1 MPGRYDY
8 GLCSLWTRVKLII
21 VKLRCPQ
28 NKRLTYTFINDNI
41 LSLLLRWH
49 YMYSTAQKWV
59 TTLSRDANHNTC
71 YVTRCM
77 LRDSRHVLC
86 DSCSALHDSLSARWP
101 KNCKYHCQNSWA
113 ISRISGK
120 VLPWLTHKQILT
132 SKILPH
138 DLIQHC
144 VSYFLGIV

>member
-8 GLCSLWTRVKLII
+8 GLCSLWTRVELII

-59 TTLSRDANHNTC
+59 TTLSRDANHNAC
-71 YVTRCM
+71 YVTC
-77 LRDSRHVLC
+77 HVVC
-86 DSCSALHDSLSARWP
+86 DSCSALHDSHSAQWP
-101 KNCKYHCQNSWA
+101 KNCKYHWKNSWA
-113 ISRISGK
+113 ISRINGK
-120 VLPWLTHKQILT
+120 VLPWLTHEQILT
-132 SKILPH
+132 SKIFPH

-144 VSYFLGIV
+144 ISYFLGIV

>member
-1 MPGRYDY
+1 MIMDY
-8 GLCSLWTRVKLII
+8 AVFEQELLI

-49 YMYSTAQKWV
+49 YMYSTAQKWG
-59 TTLSRDANHNTC
+59 TTLSRDANHNAC

-77 LRDSRHVLC
+77 LGDSRHVLC
-86 DSCSALHDSLSARWP
+86 NSCSALHNSLSARWP

-113 ISRISGK
+113 FSRINSK
-120 VLPWLTHKQILT
+120 VLPWLTHEQILT

-144 VSYFLGIV
+144 ISYFLGIV